1 MRDLEGRVALVTGA
15 SRGIGRA
22 IAVAL
27 GARGARVIVNY
38 TANEAAAN
46 DAAAAVSAA
55 GGSGVVKRFD
65 VSDAAAVD
73 AAIKE
78 IAAEG
83 GLHIL
88 VNNAGVA
95 VNALTLG
102 AKDADWKRSLDVN
115 LSGTFNCTRA
125 ALRPLLKAKDAG
137 RIINITSITAET
149 GSAGQAPYVAAKAG
163 VIGLTKTWARE
174 YASRG
179 IMVNAVSPGYIDT
192 DMTATELPAARREE
206 LVKSIPLGRVGSPED
221 VAAAVAYLASPSAS
235 YVTGEVLRVNGG
247 LLM

>member
-179 IMVNAVSPGYIDT
+179 ITVNAVSPGYIDT